1 MKRPAR
7 TSRAVTACVA
17 LLALA
22 VVLLGAS
29 GCARAAADAP
39 EGATGATPRRQLMVF
54 AASSLRAVLES
65 TAPEFEAEHDV
76 DVVFNFA
83 ASGVLQKQIEVSAPA
98 DVFVSANAAQ
108 VASLATSGLT
118 SGAPSAVAA
127 NSIVLARRSGTT
139 APPLAPGDLAD
150 LELLAIGDPETTP
163 HGAMA
168 KAYLESLGV
177 WDALAGRLTL
187 GANAEQTLAHVSAGE
202 VDAGFIFATQA
213 TATPGV
219 ETLFAV
225 PADAV
230 PPSIIVA
237 TALADAEQPDAAA
250 AYVEFLTA
258 SEVQQALTAAG
269 FLPAPE

>member
-1 MKRPAR
+1 MRRSAR
-7 TSRAVTACVA
+7 TTRAVAAWLA

-29 GCARAAADAP
+29 GCAPAADAP

-65 TAPEFEAEHDV
+65 TAPAFEAEHDV

-83 ASGVLQKQIEVSAPA
+83 ASGVLQKQIEVGAPA
-98 DVFVSANAAQ
+98 DVFVSASAKQ
-108 VASLATSGLT
+108 VASLAASGLT
-118 SGAPSAVAA
+118 SGAASPVAA
-127 NSIVLARRSGTT
+127 NGIVLARRSGTP
-139 APPLAPGDLAD
+139 APPLAPGDLTD
-150 LELLAIGDPETTP
+150 LELLAVGDPETTP

-213 TATPGV
+213 TSTPGV
-219 ETLFAV
+219 ETMFAV
-225 PADAV
+225 PADVV
-230 PPSIIVA
+230 PPSVIVA

-250 AYVEFLTA
+250 AYVEFLA
-258 SEVQQALTAAG
+258 APEVQQALTEAG
-269 FLPAPE
+269 FLPAPAE